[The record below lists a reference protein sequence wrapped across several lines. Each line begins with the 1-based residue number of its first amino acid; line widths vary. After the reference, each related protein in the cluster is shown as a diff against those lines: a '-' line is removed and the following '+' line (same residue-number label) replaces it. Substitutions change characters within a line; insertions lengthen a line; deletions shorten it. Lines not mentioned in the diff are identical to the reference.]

1 MNGDLAL
8 IDLLTPRPAE
18 DPNIFLGQSRDYGPM
33 GIYGGHFLA
42 QGLAAGLT
50 TVEEPKLAH
59 SLHAYFIR
67 PGDPEVPVRYTVESL
82 RDGRGSS
89 TRSISAWQHDAEVFR
104 MMASFK
110 VPENGDEHQPTPP
123 LVMSAPELVA
133 AREARGEEP
142 FPFPPAQ
149 DGLTEMEWI
158 SPTFREFDATRDPQ
172 LRLWMR
178 VPAAELL
185 DARQRQVVLAFLSDA
200 TIMFNSIVP
209 YGVIMETHRA
219 TSLDHSVWFHRKSDP
234 AQWMLYDQRST
245 AAADGRGM
253 NFGEIYGADGAL
265 LLTCAQESMLRRL
278 PSGSQPG

>member
-1 MNGDLAL
+1 MNGDIAL
-8 IDLLTPRPAE
+8 IDMLTPQPGE
-18 DPNIFLGQSRDYGPM
+18 DPKVFLGRSHAYGAM
-33 GIYGGHFLA
+33 GIYGGHFLGQA
-42 QGLAAGLT
+42 LAAGLT
-50 TVEEPKLAH
+50 TVAEPKLAH
-59 SLHAYFIR
+59 SLHAYFMR
-67 PGDPEVPVRYTVESL
+67 GGDPEVPIRYTVDSL

-110 VPENGDEHQPTPP
+110 VPEDGDEHQPTPP
-123 LVMSAPELVA
+123 AVMSAEALVE
-133 AREARGEEP
+133 AREARGEEK

-149 DGLTEMEWI
+149 NGWTQMEWI
-158 SPTFREFDATRDPQ
+158 SPSFREFDATRDPQ

-185 DARQRQVVLAFLSDA
+185 DARQRQIVLAFLSDA

-245 AAADGRGM
+245 AAGDGRGM

-265 LLTCAQESMLRRL
+265 LLSCAQESMLRRV
-278 PSGSQPG
+278 PSETQKR